1 MNIEKFTINA
11 SSRIAE
17 SQNLANNLKNP
28 EITDFHLLYSMLES
42 SDSIVKEILLDLG
55 IDLMILKSSVKKEI
69 DNLPKIEGHYDLR
82 ISYTLNDILREA
94 ENIASKNKDEFITEE
109 HLILA
114 ILKVWSEKIKNIF
127 STLNVKYDDIL
138 KVIEKFRNWEKVTSN
153 DSENKL
159 NALKKYWI
167 DLVEMARNWKI
178 DPVIWREEEIR
189 RTIQILSRRTKNNPV
204 LVWDP
209 WVWKTAIVEW
219 IARKIVEKE
228 VPENLLWKRIITLD
242 MWALLAWA
250 KYRWEFEERLKAVIK
265 EVEKS
270 NWNIILFIDEIHT
283 IVWAWNQEWQADA
296 WNLLKPSLARWALH
310 LIWAT
315 TINEYRKYIEK
326 DPALE
331 RRFAQVI
338 VDEPTREDALAI
350 LRGIKDKY
358 ETHHGIKITDN
369 AIISAVDLS
378 IKYITD
384 RKLPDKAIDLID
396 EALSSVKLKT
406 ISKPVELDILEKKIR
421 NLEIELE
428 AKKSEIP
435 LSQPFPPGEK
445 GASKN
450 IPSPSGGGL
459 GWGTLE
465 NLEREI
471 ASKKEEYK
479 SLEVSWKKEKDLITK
494 SKELREKIEKLKVK
508 AKNFERD
515 ANYSEVAKI
524 NYSEIP
530 ALEKEISEIDEKL
543 EDIKKSW
550 KSYLRDKVT
559 QEDIAEIISKWTS
572 IPVSKLVQTE
582 KDKILHLEEY
592 LKKSVVWQDKAI
604 FAVANAIKRAKAWLN
619 DENKPLWSFLF
630 LWPTWVWKTE
640 TAKALALNLFDSKD
654 AFIRIDMSEY
664 MEKFSVQRLIWAPP
678 GYVWY
683 EEWWQLTEAVRRKP
697 YSVILFDEIEKA
709 HPDVF
714 NVLLQVLDDGR
725 LTDSKWRTVNFKNT
739 IIILTSNIWS
749 KKIQEL
755 INEIPLSQ
763 PFPPREKGVINK
775 DNYSFSP
782 GGKDKVNWVGNSR
795 ESTLG
800 YAWKAD
806 RGTIEKQ
813 LLAELKNYFRPEFL
827 NRIDDI
833 VVYNPISKEMIL
845 EIVDILLK
853 DVSKILEA
861 KNINVNFSKEL
872 KEYLIKVW
880 FDSEFWARP
889 MKRAVTNI
897 VLNELSNFILKDELK
912 PWDDVILSIENDKLV
927 LKR

>member
-11 SSRIAE
+11 SSRISE

-28 EITDFHLLYSMLES
+28 EITDFHFLYSILES
-42 SDSIVKEILLDLG
+42 SDSIVKEILLDVW
-55 IDLMILKSSVKKEI
+55 IDLIILKSRVKKELES
-69 DNLPKIEGHYDLR
+69 LPKIEGHYDLR

-94 ENIASKNKDEFITEE
+94 ENISQKMKDEFITEE

-114 ILKVWSEKIKNIF
+114 LLKFGSEKTKDIF
-127 STLNVKYDDIL
+127 SSLGVKYDDIL

-153 DSENKL
+153 DSESKL
-159 NALKKYWI
+159 NALKKYGI
-167 DLVEMARNWKI
+167 DLVEMARNGKI
-178 DPVIWREEEIR
+178 DPVIGREEEIR

-209 WVWKTAIVEW
+209 GVWKTAIIEW

-228 VPENLLWKRIITLD
+228 VPENLLGKKIITLD
-242 MWALLAWA
+242 MWALLAGA

-270 NWNIILFIDEIHT
+270 HWNIILFIDEIHT
-283 IVWAWNQEWQADA
+283 IVGAGNQEWQADA
-296 WNLLKPSLARWALH
+296 GNLLKPSLARWALH
-310 LIWAT
+310 LIGAT

-331 RRFAQVI
+331 RRFAQVF
-338 VDEPTREDALAI
+338 VDEPTKEDALAI
-350 LRGIKDKY
+350 LRWIKDKY

-369 AIISAVDLS
+369 AIISAVELS

-396 EALSSVKLKT
+396 EALSSAKLKT

-428 AKKSEIP
+428 AKKVEWNKKEDLEK
-435 LSQPFPPGEK
+435 LSH
-445 GASKN
+445 
-450 IPSPSGGGL
+450 
-459 GWGTLE
+459 
-465 NLEREI
+465 EI

-479 SLEVSWKKEKDLITK
+479 TLEISWKKEKDLIVK
-494 SKELREKIEKLKVK
+494 SKELREKIEELKIK
-508 AKNFERD
+508 AKNFERESNF
-515 ANYSEVAKI
+515 AEVAKI

-530 ALEKEISEIDEKL
+530 ALEKEISEIDTKL
-543 EDIKKSW
+543 EEIKNSGR
-550 KSYLRDKVT
+550 SYLRDKVT
-559 QEDIAEIISKWTS
+559 EEDIAEIISKWTS
-572 IPVSKLVQTE
+572 IPVSKLVQSE

-592 LKKSVVWQDKAI
+592 LKKSVVGQDKAI
-604 FAVANAIKRAKAWLN
+604 FSVANAIKRAKAWLS
-619 DENKPLWSFLF
+619 DEHKPLWSFLF
-630 LWPTWVWKTE
+630 LGPTWVGKTE
-640 TAKALALNLFDSKD
+640 TAKALALNLFDSKE

-714 NVLLQVLDDGR
+714 NILLQVLDDGR
-725 LTDSKWRTVNFKNT
+725 LTDSKGRTVNFKNT
-739 IIILTSNIWS
+739 IIILTSNIGS
-749 KKIQEL
+749 KKIISL
-755 INEIPLSQ
+755 IE
-763 PFPPREKGVINK
+763 EKKSEDEINK
-775 DNYSFSP
+775 EMLN
-782 GGKDKVNWVGNSR
+782 
-795 ESTLG
+795 
-800 YAWKAD
+800 
-806 RGTIEKQ
+806 
-813 LLAELKNYFRPEFL
+813 ELKSYFRPEFI

-833 VVYNPISKEMIL
+833 IIFNPINHEMIL
-845 EIVDILLK
+845 GILDILLGE
-853 DVSKILEA
+853 VTKILEA
-861 KNINVNFSKEL
+861 KNIKVHFGNEL

-889 MKRAVTNI
+889 MKRAITNI

-912 PWDDVILSIENDKLV
+912 SGDEMLLSIENDRLI
-927 LKR
+927 LKK

>member
-11 SSRIAE
+11 SSRISE
-17 SQNLANNLKNP
+17 SQNLANNFKNP
-28 EITDFHLLYSMLES
+28 EITDFHLLYTMLES

-55 IDLMILKSSVKKEI
+55 VDLLILKSSIKKEL
-69 DNLPKIEGHYDLR
+69 DKLPKIEGHYDLR

-94 ENIASKNKDEFITEE
+94 ENIATKNKDEFITEE
-109 HLILA
+109 HLILT
-114 ILKVWSEKIKNIF
+114 ILKVGSDKIKNIF
-127 STLNVKYDDIL
+127 STLWVKYDDIL
-138 KVIEKFRNWEKVTSN
+138 KVVEKFRNWEKVTSN

-167 DLVEMARNWKI
+167 DLVEQARNGKI
-178 DPVIWREEEIR
+178 DPVIGREEEIR

-209 WVWKTAIVEW
+209 WVWKTAIIEW

-228 VPENLLWKRIITLD
+228 VPENLLGKRIITLD

-310 LIWAT
+310 LIGAT
-315 TINEYRKYIEK
+315 TTNEYRKYIEK

-331 RRFAQVI
+331 RRFAQVL
-338 VDEPTREDALAI
+338 VDEPTREDTLAI
-350 LRGIKDKY
+350 LRWIKDKY

-369 AIISAVDLS
+369 AIVSAVELS

-428 AKKSEIP
+428 AKKVEWNKKEDLEK
-435 LSQPFPPGEK
+435 LSH
-445 GASKN
+445 
-450 IPSPSGGGL
+450 
-459 GWGTLE
+459 
-465 NLEREI
+465 EI

-479 SLEVSWKKEKDLITK
+479 TLEISWKKEKDLIVK
-494 SKELREKIEKLKVK
+494 SKQFREKIEELKIK
-508 AKNFERD
+508 AKNFERE

-524 NYSEIP
+524 NYGEIP
-530 ALEKEISEIDEKL
+530 ALEKEISEIDTKL
-543 EDIKKSW
+543 EEIKNSG

-559 QEDIAEIISKWTS
+559 EEDIAEIISKWTS
-572 IPVSKLVQTE
+572 IPVSKLVQSE

-592 LKKSVVWQDKAI
+592 LKKSVVGQDKAI
-604 FAVANAIKRAKAWLN
+604 FSVANAIKRAKAWLN
-619 DENKPLWSFLF
+619 DEHKPLWSFLF
-630 LWPTWVWKTE
+630 LWPTWVGKTE

-664 MEKFSVQRLIWAPP
+664 MEKFSVQRLIGAPP
-678 GYVWY
+678 GYVGY

-697 YSVILFDEIEKA
+697 YSVILFDEVEKA
-709 HPDVF
+709 YPDVF

-739 IIILTSNIWS
+739 IIILTSNIGS
-749 KKIQEL
+749 KKIASL
-755 INEIPLSQ
+755 IE
-763 PFPPREKGVINK
+763 EKKSVEEINK
-775 DNYSFSP
+775 EILN
-782 GGKDKVNWVGNSR
+782 
-795 ESTLG
+795 
-800 YAWKAD
+800 
-806 RGTIEKQ
+806 
-813 LLAELKNYFRPEFL
+813 ELKNYFRPEFL

-833 VVYNPISKEMIL
+833 IVYNPINNEMIL

-853 DVSKILEA
+853 DVSKILEG
-861 KNINVNFSKEL
+861 KNIKVDFSKEL

-889 MKRAVTNI
+889 MKRAITNI
-897 VLNELSNFILKDELK
+897 VLNELSHFILKDELK
-912 PWDDVILSIENDKLV
+912 SGDEVILSIENDTLV
-927 LKR
+927 LKK

>member
-17 SQNLANNLKNP
+17 SQNLANNFKNP
-28 EITDFHLLYSMLES
+28 EITDFHLLYSILES

-55 IDLMILKSSVKKEI
+55 VDLLILKSSIKKEL

-109 HLILA
+109 HLILS
-114 ILKVWSEKIKNIF
+114 ILKIGSEKIKNIF
-127 STLNVKYDDIL
+127 STLWVKYDDIL

-167 DLVEMARNWKI
+167 DLVEQARNGKI
-178 DPVIWREEEIR
+178 DPVIGREEEIR

-209 WVWKTAIVEW
+209 WVWKTAIIEW

-270 NWNIILFIDEIHT
+270 NGNIILFIDEIHT

-296 WNLLKPSLARWALH
+296 GNLLKPSLARWALH
-310 LIWAT
+310 LIGAT

-331 RRFAQVI
+331 RRFAQVL

-350 LRGIKDKY
+350 LRWIKDTY
-358 ETHHGIKITDN
+358 ETHHWIKITDN
-369 AIISAVDLS
+369 AIVSAVELS

-421 NLEIELE
+421 NLEIELA
-428 AKKSEIP
+428 AKKVEWNKKEDLEK
-435 LSQPFPPGEK
+435 LSH
-445 GASKN
+445 
-450 IPSPSGGGL
+450 
-459 GWGTLE
+459 
-465 NLEREI
+465 EI

-479 SLEVSWKKEKDLITK
+479 SLEISWKKEKDLITK
-494 SKELREKIEKLKVK
+494 SKEFREKIEELKIK
-508 AKNFERD
+508 AKNFERE

-524 NYSEIP
+524 NYGEIP
-530 ALEKEISEIDEKL
+530 DLEKEISEIDTKL
-543 EDIKKSW
+543 EEIKNSG

-559 QEDIAEIISKWTS
+559 EEDIAEIISKWTS
-572 IPVSKLVQTE
+572 IPVSKLIQSE

-604 FAVANAIKRAKAWLN
+604 FSVANAIKRAKAWLN
-619 DENKPLWSFLF
+619 DEHKPLWSFLF
-630 LWPTWVWKTE
+630 LWPTWVGKTE

-697 YSVILFDEIEKA
+697 YSVILFDEVEKA

-739 IIILTSNIWS
+739 IIILTSNIGS
-749 KKIQEL
+749 KKIASL
-755 INEIPLSQ
+755 IEEKRSGEEIQKEML
-763 PFPPREKGVINK
+763 N
-775 DNYSFSP
+775 
-782 GGKDKVNWVGNSR
+782 
-795 ESTLG
+795 
-800 YAWKAD
+800 
-806 RGTIEKQ
+806 
-813 LLAELKNYFRPEFL
+813 ELKNYFRPEFL

-833 VVYNPISKEMIL
+833 VIYNPINEEMIL

-853 DVSKILEA
+853 DVCKILET
-861 KNINVNFSKEL
+861 KNIKVDFSKEL

-880 FDSEFWARP
+880 FDSEFGARP
-889 MKRAVTNI
+889 MKRAITNI
-897 VLNELSNFILKDELK
+897 VLNELSHFILKDELK
-912 PWDDVILSIENDKLV
+912 SWDNIILSIENDRLV
-927 LKR
+927 LKK

>member
-11 SSRIAE
+11 SSRIWE
-17 SQNLANNLKNP
+17 SQNLANNLKTP
-28 EITDFHLLYSMLES
+28 EITDFHLLYSILES
-42 SDSIVKEILLDLG
+42 SDSIVKEILLDLWV
-55 IDLMILKSSVKKEI
+55 DLIILKSSIKKEI
-69 DNLPKIEGHYDLR
+69 DNFPKIQWHYDLR

-94 ENIASKNKDEFITEE
+94 ENISTKNKDEFITEE

-114 ILKVWSEKIKNIF
+114 ILKSWSEKIKNIF
-127 STLNVKYDDIL
+127 STLWVKYDDIL
-138 KVIEKFRNWEKVTSN
+138 KVVEKFRNWEKVTSN
-153 DSENKL
+153 DAENKL

-167 DLVEMARNWKI
+167 DLVEMARNGKI

-209 WVWKTAIVEW
+209 WVWKTAIIEW
-219 IARKIVEKE
+219 IARKIVERE

-350 LRGIKDKY
+350 LRWIKDKY
-358 ETHHGIKITDN
+358 ETHHWIKITDN
-369 AIISAVDLS
+369 AIVSAVELS

-428 AKKSEIP
+428 AKKVEWNKKEDLEK
-435 LSQPFPPGEK
+435 LSH
-445 GASKN
+445 
-450 IPSPSGGGL
+450 
-459 GWGTLE
+459 
-465 NLEREI
+465 EI

-479 SLEVSWKKEKDLITK
+479 SLEISWKKEKDLIVK
-494 SKELREKIEKLKVK
+494 SKELREKIEELKNK
-508 AKNFERD
+508 AKKFERESNF
-515 ANYSEVAKI
+515 AEVAKI

-530 ALEKEISEIDEKL
+530 ALEKEISEIDTKL
-543 EDIKKSW
+543 EEIKNSG

-559 QEDIAEIISKWTS
+559 EEDIAEIISKWTS
-572 IPVSKLVQTE
+572 IPVSKLVQSE

-592 LKKSVVWQDKAI
+592 LKKSVVGQDKAI
-604 FAVANAIKRAKAWLN
+604 FSVANAIKRAKAWLN
-619 DENKPLWSFLF
+619 DEHKPLWSFLF
-630 LWPTWVWKTE
+630 LWPTWVGKTE

-749 KKIQEL
+749 KKINDYLSSQ
-755 INEIPLSQ
+755 IP
-763 PFPPREKGVINK
+763 PPSGTPLEKGRK
-775 DNYSFSP
+775 ETPFTKGGDWKP
-782 GGKDKVNWVGNSR
+782 GDLER
-795 ESTLG
+795 ELM
-800 YAWKAD
+800 
-806 RGTIEKQ
+806 Q
-813 LLAELKNYFRPEFL
+813 ELKNYFRPEFL

-833 VVYNPISKEMIL
+833 VVYNPINHEMIL
-845 EIVDILLK
+845 KIVDILLK
-853 DVSKILEA
+853 DVCKILEA
-861 KNINVNFSKEL
+861 KNIKIEFSKEL

-889 MKRAVTNI
+889 MKRAITNI
-897 VLNELSNFILKDELK
+897 VLNQLSNFILKDELK
-912 PWDDVILSIENDKLV
+912 SWYNVILSIENDKLV
-927 LKR
+927 LKK

>member
-11 SSRIAE
+11 SSRISE

-28 EITDFHLLYSMLES
+28 EITDFHLMHSILES
-42 SDSIVKEILLDLG
+42 SDSIVKEILLDLWV
-55 IDLMILKSSVKKEI
+55 DLVILKSSIKKEI
-69 DNLPKIEGHYDLR
+69 DTLPKIEWHYDLR

-94 ENIASKNKDEFITEE
+94 ENISSKNKDEFITEE

-127 STLNVKYDDIL
+127 STLWVKYDDIL

-153 DSENKL
+153 DAENKL

-167 DLVEMARNWKI
+167 DLVEQARNGKI

-209 WVWKTAIVEW
+209 WVWKTAIIEW
-219 IARKIVEKE
+219 IARKIVERE

-283 IVWAWNQEWQADA
+283 IVWAGNQEWQADA

-331 RRFAQVI
+331 RRFAQVL
-338 VDEPTREDALAI
+338 VDEPSREDALAI
-350 LRGIKDKY
+350 LRWIKDKY
-358 ETHHGIKITDN
+358 ETHHWIKITDN
-369 AIISAVDLS
+369 AIVSAVELS

-428 AKKSEIP
+428 AKKVEWN
-435 LSQPFPPGEK
+435 K
-445 GASKN
+445 KD
-450 IPSPSGGGL
+450 
-459 GWGTLE
+459 
-465 NLEREI
+465 NLEKLSHEI

-479 SLEVSWKKEKDLITK
+479 SLEISWKKEKDLIVA
-494 SKELREKIEKLKVK
+494 SKQLREKIEELKNK
-508 AKNFERD
+508 AKTFERE

-524 NYSEIP
+524 NYGEIP
-530 ALEKEISEIDEKL
+530 TLEKEISEIDTKL
-543 EDIKKSW
+543 EEIKNSW

-559 QEDIAEIISKWTS
+559 EEDIAEIISKWTGV
-572 IPVSKLVQTE
+572 PVSKLVQTE

-604 FAVANAIKRAKAWLN
+604 FSVANAIKRAKAWLN
-619 DENKPLWSFLF
+619 DEHKPLWSFLF
-630 LWPTWVWKTE
+630 LWPTWVGKTE

-664 MEKFSVQRLIWAPP
+664 MEKFSVQRLIGAPP

-697 YSVILFDEIEKA
+697 YSVILFDEVEKA

-749 KKIQEL
+749 KKIASL
-755 INEIPLSQ
+755 IE
-763 PFPPREKGVINK
+763 EKKSGEEINK
-775 DNYSFSP
+775 EML
-782 GGKDKVNWVGNSR
+782 W
-795 ESTLG
+795 
-800 YAWKAD
+800 
-806 RGTIEKQ
+806 
-813 LLAELKNYFRPEFL
+813 ELKNYFRPEFL

-833 VVYNPISKEMIL
+833 VVYNPINHEMIL
-845 EIVDILLK
+845 EIVDILLQ

-861 KNINVNFSKEL
+861 KNIKIDFSKDL

-889 MKRAVTNI
+889 MKRAITNI

-912 PWDDVILSIENDKLV
+912 SWDEVILNIKNDKLV
-927 LKR
+927 LKK

>member
-11 SSRIAE
+11 SSRIWE

-28 EITDFHLLYSMLES
+28 EITDFHLLYSILES
-42 SDSIVKEILLDLG
+42 SDSIVKEILLDLWV
-55 IDLMILKSSVKKEI
+55 DLIILKSSIKKEI
-69 DNLPKIEGHYDLR
+69 DNLPKIQWHYDLR

-94 ENIASKNKDEFITEE
+94 ENISSKNKDEFITEE

-114 ILKVWSEKIKNIF
+114 IIKMWSEKIKNIF
-127 STLNVKYDDIL
+127 STLWVKYDDIL

-153 DSENKL
+153 DAENKL

-167 DLVEMARNWKI
+167 DLVEMARNGKI

-209 WVWKTAIVEW
+209 WVWKTAIIEW
-219 IARKIVEKE
+219 IAKKIVEKE
-228 VPENLLWKRIITLD
+228 VPENLLGKKIITLD

-310 LIWAT
+310 LIGAT

-331 RRFAQVI
+331 RRFAQVL

-350 LRGIKDKY
+350 LRWIKDKY
-358 ETHHGIKITDN
+358 ETHHWIKITDN
-369 AIISAVDLS
+369 AIVSAVELS

-428 AKKSEIP
+428 AKKVEWNKKEDLEK
-435 LSQPFPPGEK
+435 LSH
-445 GASKN
+445 
-450 IPSPSGGGL
+450 
-459 GWGTLE
+459 
-465 NLEREI
+465 EI

-479 SLEVSWKKEKDLITK
+479 SLEISWKKEKDLIVA
-494 SKELREKIEKLKVK
+494 SKQLREKIEELKNK
-508 AKNFERD
+508 AKTFERE

-524 NYSEIP
+524 NYGEIP
-530 ALEKEISEIDEKL
+530 TLEKEISEIDKKL
-543 EDIKKSW
+543 EEIKNSW

-559 QEDIAEIISKWTS
+559 EEDIAEIISKWTS

-592 LKKSVVWQDKAI
+592 LKKSVVWQDKAVS
-604 FAVANAIKRAKAWLN
+604 AVANAIKRAKAWLN
-619 DENKPLWSFLF
+619 DEHKPLWSFLF
-630 LWPTWVWKTE
+630 LWPTWVGKTE

-749 KKIQEL
+749 KKIASL
-755 INEIPLSQ
+755 IE
-763 PFPPREKGVINK
+763 EKKSEEEINK
-775 DNYSFSP
+775 EML
-782 GGKDKVNWVGNSR
+782 W
-795 ESTLG
+795 
-800 YAWKAD
+800 
-806 RGTIEKQ
+806 
-813 LLAELKNYFRPEFL
+813 ELKNYFRPEFL

-833 VVYNPISKEMIL
+833 VVYNPINQEMIL

-853 DVSKILEA
+853 DVTKILEA
-861 KNINVNFSKEL
+861 KNIKIEFSKEL

-889 MKRAVTNI
+889 MKRAITNI

-912 PWDDVILSIENDKLV
+912 SWDEVILSIENDKLV
-927 LKR
+927 LKK